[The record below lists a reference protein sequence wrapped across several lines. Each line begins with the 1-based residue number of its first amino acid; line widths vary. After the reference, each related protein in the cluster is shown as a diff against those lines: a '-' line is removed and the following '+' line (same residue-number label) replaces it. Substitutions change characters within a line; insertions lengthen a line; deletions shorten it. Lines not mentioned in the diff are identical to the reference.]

1 MVDVD
6 RARLK
11 PMAEGTEEEEEEVEA
26 VGAEED
32 ISLRGLS
39 AVQVL

>member
-11 PMAEGTEEEEEEVEA
+11 PVAEGIEEEEEVEA

-32 ISLRGLS
+32 IPEG
-39 AVQVL
+39 A